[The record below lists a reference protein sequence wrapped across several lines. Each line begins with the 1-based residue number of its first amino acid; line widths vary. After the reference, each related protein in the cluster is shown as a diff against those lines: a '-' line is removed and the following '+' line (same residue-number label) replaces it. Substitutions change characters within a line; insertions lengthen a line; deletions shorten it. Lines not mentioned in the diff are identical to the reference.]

1 MIAREDIDRIV
12 PALRRTAQALCAGP
26 DAVALGDEICRDA
39 IRRTLRSQPPPPE
52 QVRLEVWVTVIL
64 VDSAREAVTR
74 RPAQVAFAAPDPA
87 ADGLR
92 ERVSMA
98 LAALTHEEREALV
111 LVSLARFSYIEA
123 AAALGLAMAQLMQTL
138 TQARDRFAAA
148 LGQRGRARRDPSHLR
163 VVK

>member
-26 DAVALGDEICRDA
+26 DAVAMGDEIVRDA
-39 IRRTLRSQPPPPE
+39 LRRTLRSQPPPPD

-64 VDSAREAVTR
+64 VDSAREAVAR
-74 RPAQVAFAAPDPA
+74 RQMPVAFAAPDPA
-87 ADGLR
+87 ADSLR
-92 ERVSMA
+92 ERVAAA
-98 LAALTHEEREALV
+98 LAALSHEEREALV
-111 LVSLARFSYIEA
+111 IVSLARFSYIEA
-123 AAALGLAMAQLMQTL
+123 AAALGLNMAQLMTTL

-148 LGQRGRARRDPSHLR
+148 LAQRNRPRRASTHLR

>member
-1 MIAREDIDRIV
+1 MIARDDIDRIV

-26 DAVALGDEICRDA
+26 DAVALGDEIVRDA
-39 IRRTLRSQPPPPE
+39 LRRTLRSRPPPPD

-64 VDSAREAVTR
+64 VDSAREAITR
-74 RPAQVAFAAPDPA
+74 RPTQVAFAAPDPA

-92 ERVSMA
+92 ERVSAA
-98 LAALTHEEREALV
+98 LAGLGHEEREALV

-123 AAALGLAMAQLMQTL
+123 AAALGLNMAQLMTTL
-138 TQARDRFAAA
+138 THGRDRFAAA
-148 LGQRGRARRDPSHLR
+148 LGARNRARRDPSHLR

>member
-1 MIAREDIDRIV
+1 MIARDEIDRIV

-26 DAVALGDEICRDA
+26 DASALGDEIVRDA
-39 IRRTLRSQPPPPE
+39 LRRTLRSHPPPPE
-52 QVRLEVWVTVIL
+52 QVRLEVWVSVIL
-64 VDSAREAVTR
+64 VDSAREAMAR
-74 RPAQVAFAAPDPA
+74 RPPEVAFAQPDPA

-98 LAALTHEEREALV
+98 LAALAHEEREALV

-123 AAALGLAMAQLMQTL
+123 AAALGLTMAQLMATL

-148 LGQRGRARRDPSHLR
+148 LGSRQRSRRPAAHLR